1 MVRHVEPIDAF
12 RKGVLVRILG
22 LVLLSMMLSVGVS
35 IAKKPKSPD
44 TPSACRPG
52 KAQIVL
58 LNTSKTVAW
67 AKGTKISW
75 KTSHGEAGRMTLSS
89 PVNPKRSLK
98 IGINKPS
105 PESCKAR
112 IRLP

>member
-1 MVRHVEPIDAF
+1 M
-12 RKGVLVRILG
+12 RILG
-22 LVLLSMMLSVGVS
+22 LVLLSIMLSVGVS

-44 TPSACRPG
+44 APSACRPG

-58 LNTSKTVAW
+58 MNTSKKVVW
-67 AKGTKISW
+67 AKGTQIFW
-75 KTSHGEAGRMTLSS
+75 KTSQGEAGRMTLSS

-98 IGINKPS
+98 VGINKPN

-112 IRLP
+112 VRLP